1 MTSTQYHSSRLF
13 IALIT
18 VALLLAACGG
28 AGSQGPGASPAVET
42 AEPQPPTSGPATA
55 EPAGEDPLPED
66 TPAEETAEPTEASEP
81 AGDGQEVI
89 VYAAASLTDV
99 FDALAAEFE
108 AQNPGVRVV
117 RNYGSSLQ
125 LATQIIEGAPAAM
138 FASADEQQMATV
150 VESGRIT
157 GPTVTFALNRLA
169 LVVPAGNPGQVTS
182 VAALAQEGVTFV
194 TAMPGVPIR
203 EYTNVMLEQMASD
216 PTFGR
221 GFVEAVN
228 ANLVSEEDS
237 VRKIVAKIALGEA
250 DVGVVYR
257 TDVTADVAGDVEL
270 VEIPEEYNVIAA
282 YPVGVIADAPHPD
295 LAEAFTNFI
304 LSDTGQAILADAG
317 FEPAAGG

>member
-1 MTSTQYHSSRLF
+1 MTSTHNFARLF
-13 IALIT
+13 IALLT
-18 VALLLAACGG
+18 TALLLAACGG
-28 AGSQGPGASPAVET
+28 AGSQGPGAPPAAGT
-42 AEPQPPTSGPATA
+42 AEPQPPTGAPPSS
-55 EPAGEDPLPED
+55 EPAATEPGEQ
-66 TPAEETAEPTEASEP
+66 TAAPTEAAEP
-81 AGDGQEVI
+81 SGDEQEVI
-89 VYAAASLTDV
+89 VFAAASLTNV

-108 AQNPGVRVV
+108 AQNPGARVT

-125 LATQIIEGAPAAM
+125 LATQIVEGAPADV
-138 FASADEQQMATV
+138 FASADEQQMAAV
-150 VESGRIT
+150 VQSGRIT

-182 VAALAQEGVTFV
+182 VAALAQEGVTLV
-194 TAMPGVPIR
+194 TAMPGIPIR
-203 EYTNVMLEQMASD
+203 QYTDVMLEQMAAD

-228 ANLVSEEDS
+228 ANIVSEEDT

-257 TDVTADVAGDVEL
+257 TDVTPDVADDVEL

-282 YPVGVIADAPHPD
+282 YPVGVIADAPHHD
-295 LAEAFTNFI
+295 LAEAFTNFV
-304 LSDTGQAILADAG
+304 LSDAGQAILAEAG